1 MPRLREQPLQNAVGA
16 YRRRKPRLHAET
28 AARLTRT
35 TALPAPI
42 TGRRYYIRRKKIGR
56 FSSSDFSIAI
66 IIGSHSEQPIIRPLQ
81 SSFSDTGNK
90 RLSSVEREQI
100 AVLNEDMDESPID
113 RDVGNIGETNLSI
126 VMEHPVIGILRYDD
140 FLVVDR
146 QTIHVYQR
154 LQLLRHEAVIIR
166 SVLSSLC
173 HMRLFY
179 GGCKNHTKRR
189 ESTLNTGIEVQPS
202 TYPLDR

>member
-35 TALPAPI
+35 TAPPAPI
-42 TGRRYYIRRKKIGR
+42 TGRRRYIRRKKIGR
-56 FSSSDFSIAI
+56 FSSSDFSIAM

-90 RLSSVEREQI
+90 RLSSVERELV
-100 AVLNEDMDESPID
+100 AVPNEDID
-113 RDVGNIGETNLSI
+113 KGKIDDDFDNIGQADFPIIIEHSI
-126 VMEHPVIGILRYDD
+126 IGILRYDD

-146 QTIHVYQR
+146 QTVHVYQR
-154 LQLLRHEAVIIR
+154 LQLLRREAVIIR

-179 GGCKNHTKRR
+179 GGCKYHTKRR

>member
-1 MPRLREQPLQNAVGA
+1 M
-16 YRRRKPRLHAET
+16 
-28 AARLTRT
+28 
-35 TALPAPI
+35 
-42 TGRRYYIRRKKIGR
+42 
-56 FSSSDFSIAI
+56 

-90 RLSSVEREQI
+90 RLSSVERELV
-100 AVLNEDMDESPID
+100 AVPNEDID
-113 RDVGNIGETNLSI
+113 KGKIDDDFDNIGQADFPI
-126 VMEHPVIGILRYDD
+126 VIEHSVIGILRYDD

-146 QTIHVYQR
+146 QTVHVYQR

-179 GGCKNHTKRR
+179 GGCKYHTKRR